1 MDYTKKLLNKVKR
14 LRLSVMDL
22 AFCEL
27 VAAGW
32 EPNDAYM
39 AAYHKGATMDDAY
52 LSSVVSELLGKNEIM
67 AQIGQSKDDK
77 KARKTQKAKEKIE
90 DEGFSVDNVS
100 KEKMLRELF
109 EAKEGMDI
117 GSKEWLDTQKMIA
130 DITRMKQ
137 DEVKTEDTT
146 IHYFLPLK
154 CPECPLFI
162 KNGGKIKANE

>member
-1 MDYTKKLLNKVKR
+1 MDFTKKLLNKTKK
-14 LRLSVMDL
+14 LHLSVMEL

-27 VAAGW
+27 VGAGW
-32 EPNDAYM
+32 ESSDAYM
-39 AAYHKGATMDDAY
+39 AAFHKGATMGEDY
-52 LSSVVSELLGKNEIM
+52 LMKIISELLEREDIQ